1 MSAHGHKNI
10 FHVNKKVKKNRMLK
24 IVSAQ
29 TDEDFKTAKELL
41 VEYGNSLNF
50 HLRFQSFEEEL
61 VNLPGDYIS
70 PTGCLLLA
78 VYKEQ
83 PVGCVALRK
92 LSDGVCEL
100 KRLYVREKYRGMGIG
115 RALVEAVIE
124 ESRKIGYNNM
134 RLDTV
139 PSMEAANALY
149 VSMGFKKTDAYR
161 YNPIEGAVFME
172 LKLV

>member
-1 MSAHGHKNI
+1 MFARGHKNI
-10 FHVNKKVKKNRMLK
+10 FQVNKRIKKNRMPK
-24 IVSAQ
+24 IVPAK
-29 TDEDFKTAKELL
+29 TKEDYEIAKTLL
-41 VEYGNSLNF
+41 VEYANSLNF
-50 HLRFQSFEEEL
+50 HLRFQNFEQEL
-61 VNLPGDYIS
+61 ANLPGDYIS

-78 VYKEQ
+78 LYKEQ

-92 LSDGVCEL
+92 LSDGVCEM
-100 KRLYVREKYRGMGIG
+100 KRLYVRNQFRGLGIG
-115 RALVEAVIE
+115 RALVEAIIE
-124 ESRKIGYNNM
+124 ESRKIGYNYM
-134 RLDTV
+134 QLDTV